1 MMIVMVMMM
10 MIGDERMMMM
20 MMMMMMMVM
29 VINVNPLASPPA
41 GLLSY
46 NHMNQVQD
54 EGEVS
59 RDASP

>member
-1 MMIVMVMMM
+1 
-10 MIGDERMMMM
+10 
-20 MMMMMMMVM
+20 MMMMMMVM